1 MIGVYKI
8 HHTASGCFYFGSTG
22 NYAKRQKHHLHHL
35 RRGYHGNKLLLEMYT
50 RAPELTWEF
59 TPCET
64 REDAYRLEETLI
76 RKNWENPKL
85 CNAAYGRSGWYAGT
99 MPDGV
104 RRKIADTQTGK
115 VHSDET
121 KQLMSLQRR
130 GKKKSTEWSNKI
142 AEASRLRVKVG
153 DVVYIGRNAAAEA
166 FGIHPGTVT
175 ERARSTSKKFSDWSI
190 VDSV

>member
-1 MIGVYKI
+1 MFTRFIILQAGV
-8 HHTASGCFYFGSTG
+8 FYFGSTG
-22 NYAKRQKHHLHHL
+22 NYAKRQKHHIHHL
-35 RRGYHGNKLLLEMYT
+35 RRGIHGNKFLLELFVH
-50 RAPELTWEF
+50 APELTWEF
-59 TPCET
+59 VPCET
-64 REDAYRLEETLI
+64 REEAYQLEETLI

-104 RRKIADTQTGK
+104 RRRIAETQTGK

-121 KQLMSLQRR
+121 KLLMSRQRR

-142 AEASRLRVKVG
+142 AEASRLRVMVG
-153 DVVYIGRNAAAEA
+153 DVVYIGREAAAAA

-175 ERARSTSKKFSDWSI
+175 DRARSTSKKFADWSI
-190 VDSV
+190 VEK